1 MDDNHEN
8 RLRDI
13 ALDIK
18 LNSKTPLSTGQQ
30 NQNLRKHIFDTD
42 SLVVDISRNYLN
54 SNIFRDLI
62 KLATKLKI
70 NKSIEDL
77 FTNKYIS
84 TTESKKVSHIYLRN
98 KQNLNKTLEKNI
110 KLYEDI
116 IKGKLRSKTSEKFAY
131 IIYVGIGGSLIGPK
145 ILSESL
151 KDYHTKSFKCFYVS
165 SADYSEI
172 DDALKNC
179 ELDKTLF
186 IFASKS
192 FTTKEV
198 LMNLS
203 HIKSKYIPKKSL
215 KDVMKSNFL
224 AITANANNAKK
235 EGFASS
241 KIISFSKN
249 IPGRFSLTSPISLP
263 VLFEIGKKNYL
274 NFFKGINQM
283 DNHVRASNYKNN
295 IPLILALISIWN
307 INFLDKKVLSI
318 CPYNFRLRNIVDH
331 LQQQEMES
339 NGKSFDKEGKR
350 IYFSTSPIVFGQRG
364 SECQHSFFQ
373 MIHQGAADLSIDF
386 IGVIDKNIPEASKF
400 LLSNMIA
407 QADLCFSG
415 KKNKPVYKTINH
427 GTPNNIILMKDLSPK
442 SMGMLLSLYEHKFF
456 LEGLLW
462 NINSFD
468 QWGVE
473 QGKILAKKIQSS
485 LNKKLKDTDSLVSVV
500 RNFFN

>member
-1 MDDNHEN
+1 MDDNLEN

-13 ALDIK
+13 ALEIK
-18 LNSKTPLSTGQQ
+18 LNSKVPVSSNQK
-30 NQNLRKHIFDTD
+30 NQNLKKHIFSKD
-42 SLVVDISRNYLN
+42 SLIVDISRNFLN
-54 SNIFRDLI
+54 RDIFRDLI
-62 KLATKLKI
+62 KLAAQLKL
-70 NKSIEDL
+70 NKSIQDI

-84 TTESKKVSHIYLRN
+84 TSESKKVSHIYLRN
-98 KQNLNKTLEKNI
+98 KQSFNKSLEKII
-110 KLYEDI
+110 KLYEN
-116 IKGKLRSKTSEKFAY
+116 IKKGVLRSNTGEKFEY
-131 IIYVGIGGSLIGPK
+131 IVYVGIGGSLIGPK

-151 KDYHTKSFKCFYVS
+151 RDYHTNFFKCFYVS
-165 SADYSEI
+165 SVDCSEI
-172 DDALKNC
+172 NDVLKKC
-179 ELDKTLF
+179 DLDKTLF

-192 FTTKEV
+192 FTTREV
-198 LMNLS
+198 LMNLAY
-203 HIKSKYIPKKSL
+203 IKSKYTSKRHIR
-215 KDVMKSNFL
+215 DAMKSNFF
-224 AITANANNAKK
+224 AITANADNAKK
-235 EGFASS
+235 EGFTAP
-241 KIISFSKN
+241 KIILFSKN
-249 IPGRFSLTSPISLP
+249 IPGRFSLTSVISLP
-263 VLFEIGKKNYL
+263 ILFEVGAKNFL
-274 NFFKGINQM
+274 NFFKGIRQM
-283 DNHVRASNYKNN
+283 DHHVRSSSYENN

-350 IYFSTSPIVFGQRG
+350 VYFSTSPIVFGQRG

-373 MIHQGAADLSIDF
+373 MIHQGDAELSIDF
-386 IGVIDKNIPEASKF
+386 IGVVDNNNPEASKF

-415 KKNKPVYKTINH
+415 KKHNPTYKTINS
-427 GTPNNIILMKDLSPK
+427 GTPNNIILMKNLSPK

-485 LNKKLKDTDSLVSVV
+485 LDKKHKQRDSLVSIVS
-500 RNFFN
+500 NFFK

>member
-151 KDYHTKSFKCFYVS
+151 KDYHTKSFKCF
-165 SADYSEI
+165 DFK
-172 DDALKNC
+172 L
-179 ELDKTLF
+179 LF
-186 IFASKS
+186 
-192 FTTKEV
+192 
-198 LMNLS
+198 
-203 HIKSKYIPKKSL
+203 
-215 KDVMKSNFL
+215 SN
-224 AITANANNAKK
+224 
-235 EGFASS
+235 
-241 KIISFSKN
+241 
-249 IPGRFSLTSPISLP
+249 
-263 VLFEIGKKNYL
+263 
-274 NFFKGINQM
+274 
-283 DNHVRASNYKNN
+283 
-295 IPLILALISIWN
+295 
-307 INFLDKKVLSI
+307 
-318 CPYNFRLRNIVDH
+318 
-331 LQQQEMES
+331 
-339 NGKSFDKEGKR
+339 
-350 IYFSTSPIVFGQRG
+350 
-364 SECQHSFFQ
+364 
-373 MIHQGAADLSIDF
+373 
-386 IGVIDKNIPEASKF
+386 
-400 LLSNMIA
+400 
-407 QADLCFSG
+407 
-415 KKNKPVYKTINH
+415 
-427 GTPNNIILMKDLSPK
+427 
-442 SMGMLLSLYEHKFF
+442 
-456 LEGLLW
+456 
-462 NINSFD
+462 
-468 QWGVE
+468 
-473 QGKILAKKIQSS
+473 
-485 LNKKLKDTDSLVSVV
+485 
-500 RNFFN
+500 

>member
-8 RLRDI
+8 RLRDT
-13 ALDIK
+13 ALEIK
-18 LNSKTPLSTGQQ
+18 LNSKTPLTTRQQ
-30 NQNLRKHIFDTD
+30 NQNLKKYIFNKD
-42 SLVVDISRNYLN
+42 SLIVDISRNFLN

-62 KLATKLKI
+62 KLATQLKI
-70 NKSIEDL
+70 NKSIQDI
-77 FTNKYIS
+77 FTNKYVS
-84 TTESKKVSHIYLRN
+84 ATESKKVSHIYLRN
-98 KQNLNKTLEKNI
+98 KENLNKSLEKII
-110 KLYEDI
+110 KLYEN
-116 IKGKLRSKTSEKFAY
+116 IKKGELRSKTGEKFSY
-131 IIYVGIGGSLIGPK
+131 IVYVGIGGSLIGPK
-145 ILSESL
+145 MLSESL

-165 SADYSEI
+165 SVDYSEV

-203 HIKSKYIPKKSL
+203 YIKSKYIPKKSL
-215 KDVMKSNFL
+215 MDVMKANFL
-224 AITANANNAKK
+224 AITANVNNAKK
-235 EGFASS
+235 EGFSSS

-283 DNHVRASNYKNN
+283 DNHVRTSRYENN

-307 INFLDKKVLSI
+307 INFLDKKALSI

-373 MIHQGAADLSIDF
+373 MIHQGNANLSIDF
-386 IGVIDKNIPEASKF
+386 IGVINKNNPKASKF

-415 KKNKPVYKTINH
+415 KKNTPGYKTINH
-427 GTPNNIILMKDLSPK
+427 GTPNNIILMKNLSPK
-442 SMGMLLSLYEHKFF
+442 SMGMLLSMYEHKFF

-485 LNKKLKDTDSLVSVV
+485 LDKKQKDTDSLVSIVG
-500 RNFFN
+500 NFFK